1 MTKKKRSLLK
11 KYQLG
16 TVPVK
21 EPDFQT
27 WESSA
32 PSIPSQGYVTGPNGT
47 VESTSSY
54 APGMENSAV
63 GRGLLSFGQGTD
75 PNVGSGV
82 AGGLGAIAGGL
93 GAGAAAMSANT
104 RSEIDPRSIY
114 AYDPSKSG
122 FQGHKRSASTTAAIL
137 GAAGGIAS
145 STGNPIGQIIGA
157 GLGVGAAGT
166 EMGLADLE
174 QRLIRAHDA
183 KYRQRINVGGSQ
195 GDFTTQGQF
204 VTREEPGRNNSME
217 LKKGGYI
224 KQYAGGGMAI
234 TKGVPR
240 KYANAELEGG
250 EIVER
255 PVGPDV
261 YVKGPSHEKGG
272 VPMKLQ
278 EGGPANEG
286 DYVWSD
292 HLTYK
297 GKTMAELYAMAVQNN
312 ATEEQIEQLR
322 MLQEQLAGRAGDP
335 QDAKELEEMPM
346 AKKGGM
352 LKKYQTGT
360 PYANLLP
367 EATVYSDKKPKYM
380 TADEALPQEIIED
393 QDLSLKPEDADQG
406 SFKNSMDQE
415 AYGKRTFGEKMSDYA
430 PEILAGASTLAP
442 IIAAATVKNPYRD
455 LRVPKGERVSAEK
468 QFLERT
474 DARAEE
480 AANQR
485 GASLS
490 KQLLQQAGFGPGEI
504 AAMQKVE
511 LDRQTADAG
520 ARQRAREFNISQDR
534 AEKQMNTELKLRADM
549 ANQEMANRFAELEY
563 NRQFGEAGFEAQ
575 RGTTLADYISGATRD
590 AAAYAG
596 DYRNMKAIYGDTGIG
611 ERSKG
616 YDAGKARKAIEEQN
630 PYDSSKYNSVQD
642 WNKYIDQL
650 VREDSKRYNE
660 SKNRK

>member
-93 GAGAAAMSANT
+93 GAGAAAMRANT

-183 KYRQRINVGGSQ
+183 KYRQRMNVGGSQ

-278 EGGPANEG
+278 EGGPAKGG

-335 QDAKELEEMPM
+335 QDAKELEEIPM

-367 EATVYSDKKPKYM
+367 EATVSAMYPYTLKPKEEIGDYV
-380 TADEALPQEIIED
+380 LPEED
-393 QDLSLKPEDADQG
+393 SENVYEKEKESSSKKGTQ
-406 SFKNSMDQE
+406 
-415 AYGKRTFGEKMSDYA
+415 AYGKRSAGEKALELLPYGA
-430 PEILAGASTLAP
+430 AGVGAIAQLATTLGS
-442 IIAAATVKNPYRD
+442 KNPYKD
-455 LRVPKGERVSAEK
+455 VKAPKANLVSTPEK
-468 QFLERT
+468 QFFERT
-474 DARAEE
+474 DSRAQE

-490 KQLLQQAGFGPGEI
+490 KQLLQQAGFGPAEI

-511 LDRQTADAG
+511 LDRAAADAQ
-520 ARQRAREFNISQDR
+520 ATQQAREFNIQQDR
-534 AEKQMNTELKLRADM
+534 AEKQLNTEMKLSVDM
-549 ANQEMANRFAELEY
+549 ANQSVANEAARLEY
-563 NRQFGEAGFEAQ
+563 ERKLNEAGFETERTQ
-575 RGTTLADYISGATRD
+575 SIGDVVSGTMLDVGKFASDANYARAIEGGTGAGRR
-590 AAAYAG
+590 AW
-596 DYRNMKAIYGDTGIG
+596 N
-611 ERSKG
+611 
-616 YDAGKARKAIEEQN
+616 YDPYKARVQIKMDN
-630 PYDSSKYNSVQD
+630 PQKDGESNTDYELRINQLQ
-642 WNKYIDQL
+642 NKYAA
-650 VREDSKRYNE
+650 EFF
-660 SKNRK
+660 KNK